1 MLSTE
6 NSPNRGVN
14 TVTDKISTTGFTRL
28 RIGLCLLSLG
38 VIMPLQAAII
48 EIGSGSQQWA
58 GPAINQNIS
67 TSFGDYYMTLN
78 PNYGLV
84 AITGAGIPETLG
96 CVKNTALSDVGGIQ
110 GYKIA
115 QGIFLVPQAS
125 FTMIYQ
131 LSAGL
136 SETMSGTFSNS
147 GVQGIV
153 SGSGNAAA
161 TPVNSA
167 WCLSPR
173 AISTP
178 SFFEEDSV
186 RSGSITGEWVIIT
199 DGTQQ
204 DGVFPIPEMYFSSSA
219 LVSAT
224 KASIL
229 TGYQVKVSTRQCSI
243 NINKS
248 INFGEVEH
256 NSTFGAELELVK
268 DSLVVGCTQNS
279 ANPAANINIKFQ
291 ANSGLYGSET
301 TRLSLTEG
309 GGYITGE
316 ITGVTGT
323 GTCNL
328 TQGLKF
334 NGEPMRLGSINAGE
348 SSEVFSNELTWRLCS
363 GGDTLPVGNVTASAT
378 VDVIFN

>member
-6 NSPNRGVN
+6 NSANRGVN

-38 VIMPLQAAII
+38 VVMPLQAAII
-48 EIGSGSQQWA
+48 EIGSGSKQWA
-58 GPAINQNIS
+58 GPAINQIIS
-67 TSFGDYYMTLN
+67 ASFDDYFTMLN
-78 PNYGLV
+78 PNYGFV
-84 AITGAGIPETLG
+84 AITGAGIPEALG
-96 CVKNTALSDVGGIQ
+96 CVNNTALGDVGGVQ

-125 FTMIYQ
+125 FTMTYQ
-131 LSAGL
+131 LNSGS
-136 SETMSGTFSNS
+136 SETMSGTFDGS
-147 GVQGIV
+147 GVQGIIT
-153 SGSGNAAA
+153 GSGNAAA
-161 TPVNSA
+161 TPPNSA

-173 AISTP
+173 GSAISP
-178 SFFEEDSV
+178 FFEEYSV
-186 RSGSITGEWVIIT
+186 RSGSITGNWVLIT

-204 DGVFPIPEMYFSSSA
+204 DGTYPIPEMYFSSSA
-219 LVSAT
+219 LSSTT
-224 KASIL
+224 KESIL

-256 NSTFGAELELVK
+256 NSIFGAELELVK
-268 DSLVVGCTQNS
+268 DTLVVGCTQNS

-291 ANSGLYGSET
+291 ANSGLYGGET

-316 ITGVTGT
+316 ITGVTGA

-334 NGEPMRLGSINAGE
+334 NGEPMKLGLINAGE
-348 SSEVFSNELTWRLCS
+348 SSETFSNELTWRLCS
-363 GGDTLPVGNVTASAT
+363 GGNTLPVGNVTASAT

>member
-1 MLSTE
+1 M
-6 NSPNRGVN
+6 
-14 TVTDKISTTGFTRL
+14 TDKISTTGFTGL

-38 VIMPLQAAII
+38 VIMPLQATII

-58 GPAINQNIS
+58 GPAFNQSIS
-67 TSFGDYYMTLN
+67 TSFDGYYIMLN
-78 PNYGLV
+78 PNYGFV
-84 AITGAGIPETLG
+84 AITGVGIPETTG
-96 CVKNTALSDVGGIQ
+96 CVNNTALSDVGGVQ

-125 FTMIYQ
+125 FTMTYE
-131 LSAGL
+131 LDSGS
-136 SETMSGTFSNS
+136 SETMSGTFSHS
-147 GVQGIV
+147 GVQGV
-153 SGSGNAAA
+153 VSGNAAA
-161 TPVNSA
+161 TPPNSA

-173 AISTP
+173 GAAVSP
-178 SFFEEDSV
+178 FFKEYSV
-186 RSGSITGEWVIIT
+186 RSGSITGNWTIIT

-204 DGVFPIPEMYFSSSA
+204 DGTYPIPEMYFSSSA
-219 LVSAT
+219 LSSAT

-279 ANPAANINIKFQ
+279 ANPTANINIKFQ
-291 ANSGLYGSET
+291 ANSELYSGEA
-301 TRLSLTEG
+301 TRLSLNEG

-316 ITGVTGT
+316 ITGVTGA

-334 NGEPMRLGSINAGE
+334 NGEPLKLGSINAGE
-348 SSEVFSNELTWRLCS
+348 SSETFSNELIWRLCS
-363 GGDTLPVGNVTASAT
+363 GGDTLPAGNVTASAT
-378 VDVIFN
+378 ADIIFN

>member
-38 VIMPLQAAII
+38 VIMPLQATII

-58 GPAINQNIS
+58 GPAFNQSIS
-67 TSFGDYYMTLN
+67 ASFDGYYIMLN

-84 AITGAGIPETLG
+84 AITGAGIPETTG
-96 CVKNTALSDVGGIQ
+96 CVNNTALSDVGGVQ

-125 FTMIYQ
+125 FTMTYK
-131 LSAGL
+131 LNSGS
-136 SETMSGTFSNS
+136 SETMSGTFGNS
-147 GVQGIV
+147 GVQGII

-161 TPVNSA
+161 TPPNSA

-173 AISTP
+173 GVPASP
-178 SFFEEDSV
+178 FFEEYSV
-186 RSGSITGEWVIIT
+186 RNGTITGHWVIIT

-204 DGVFPIPEMYFSSSA
+204 DGIYPIPDMYFSSSA
-219 LVSAT
+219 LSSAT
-224 KASIL
+224 KDSIL
-229 TGYQVKVSTRQCSI
+229 TGHQVKVSTRQCSI
-243 NINKS
+243 SINKS

-268 DSLVVGCTQNS
+268 DNLEVGCTQNS

-291 ANSGLYGSET
+291 ANSGLYGSEA
-301 TRLSLTEG
+301 TRLSLNEG

-316 ITGVTGT
+316 ITGVTDA

-334 NGEPMRLGSINAGE
+334 NGEPLKLGSINAGE
-348 SSEVFSNELTWRLCS
+348 SSETFSNELIWRLCS

-378 VDVIFN
+378 ADIIFN